1 MEKKVIK
8 TAQGVNINFSGEV
21 EKDKIFKMV
30 ENCAHGQCDCMKEDT
45 KRKIKEMKVEEV
57 DEGEIQI
64 VLTGDM
70 DKKEIDEAIQRSKVI

>member
-1 MEKKVIK
+1 MEKNVTK
-8 TAQGVNINFSGEV
+8 TTQGVNINFSGEV

-45 KRKIKEMKVEEV
+45 KRKIKEMKVQESG
-57 DEGEIQI
+57 EGEIKI

-70 DKKEIDEAIQRSKVI
+70 DIKEIDEAIKRSKVI